1 MTARVPDPAW
11 LTRRSFVGALAAGPV
26 LWATALRDGRM
37 QRAVVVDRLGP
48 PDASGMRLPPGFTSR
63 VLARSGQA
71 VGRRAWRGTWLPT
84 ALRYFRD
91 HRRRAGGPM
100 CRTPKSTEPVAACRR
115 WTSIAAASSSAY
127 DSILTGTNRNC
138 AGGPT
143 PWGTWLSCE
152 EVPLGRVFE
161 CDPVSGGAIARPN
174 LGRFR
179 HEAAVVDPLTGHVYL
194 TEDLPDGRLYR
205 FVPTRRGQVASGTL
219 FAASV
224 AMTPAE
230 MTTDTV
236 AAVTWRPTSVRGP
249 DRAVTTSS
257 FDGGEGAW
265 VDGRRLLFTTKGDA
279 RVWELD
285 LDAQQLTVLHDCV
298 ASPDTPLD
306 AVDNIVVHPTT
317 GDVYVAEDA
326 GNMQLCVLRED
337 ADGSVSVD
345 VALQIEGQDGSE
357 ITGPAFSPGGSRL
370 YVSSQRG
377 TDGRG
382 ITYEISGPFARN
394 RWRSAVSTCGLE
406 TARRL
411 R

>member
-37 QRAVVVDRLGP
+37 QRAAIVDRLGP

-71 VGRRAWRGTWLPT
+71 VGSTGMAWHLAPDGGAVFPRPSPSGGWSYLSNSEVDGTGGGVSSLDFDRCGELVDARR
-84 ALRYFRD
+84 
-91 HRRRAGGPM
+91 
-100 CRTPKSTEPVAACRR
+100 
-115 WTSIAAASSSAY
+115 
-127 DSILTGTNRNC
+127 ILTGTNRNC

-161 CDPVSGGAIARPN
+161 CDPVGGGAIARPN

-179 HEAAVVDPLTGHVYL
+179 RGAAVVDPLTGHVYL
-194 TEDLPDGRLYR
+194 TEDLPEGRLYR

-219 FAASV
+219 YAASV

-236 AAVTWRPTSVRGP
+236 AAVTWRPASVRGP

-285 LDAQQLTVLHDCV
+285 LDAQELTVLHDCV

-337 ADGSVSVD
+337 ADGSVSSTSHCRSRARTVRRSP
-345 VALQIEGQDGSE
+345 ALRSRRVGLDC
-357 ITGPAFSPGGSRL
+357 TSP
-370 YVSSQRG
+370 
-377 TDGRG
+377 
-382 ITYEISGPFARN
+382 
-394 RWRSAVSTCGLE
+394 RSAGRTDAASPTRSPDPSPATVGGLRSRRAGLE